1 MKARALAAVLC
12 LGSAGAAAAQERL
25 IEARA
30 LFSSSDDVD
39 RGRSSVVF
47 DTLWTFGG
55 PADTVLASPWVLRP
69 DGTGGVVVLD
79 LQNPTVFR
87 LGANGDLLWSWGTRG
102 EGPGELMSVQTLDM
116 APDGSVVLV
125 DSRNR
130 RVVRLSA
137 DGQLLGEARAPGR
150 GQLNIGSAAALRDG
164 RLAVAGRPGAR
175 SLLAMWGPDDGDI
188 APVKLPDGFGFG
200 ELQHNTQHRGT
211 VVRWGDSGWV
221 FGFLVGNGWMA
232 FRGGELLGTYP
243 YIEHVDFPKMREVR
257 NGNSVR
263 RRPVRRPA
271 ETGRSLSVVGDTL
284 FVLFGGENESRF
296 RGWVLDKFDVRSGT
310 YLGTEVLPHHANRAV
325 VDGDRAFTI
334 HFGGGSGSALFPRIV
349 ALARRSAPQQ

>member
-1 MKARALAAVLC
+1 MSEAPQRSSFVQAALVAVLC

-25 IEARA
+25 VETRA
-30 LFSSSDDVD
+30 LFSSSDDVE

-55 PADTVLASPWVLRP
+55 PSDTVLASPWVLRP
-69 DGTGGVVVLD
+69 DGTGGVVG
-79 LQNPTVFR
+79 QMGR
-87 LGANGDLLWSWGTRG
+87 QRMG
-102 EGPGELMSVQTLDM
+102 
-116 APDGSVVLV
+116 
-125 DSRNR
+125 
-130 RVVRLSA
+130 VR
-137 DGQLLGEARAPGR
+137 
-150 GQLNIGSAAALRDG
+150 
-164 RLAVAGRPGAR
+164 
-175 SLLAMWGPDDGDI
+175 
-188 APVKLPDGFGFG
+188 
-200 ELQHNTQHRGT
+200 
-211 VVRWGDSGWV
+211 
-221 FGFLVGNGWMA
+221 FLVGNGWMA

-243 YIEHVDFPKMREVR
+243 YVEHVDFPKMREVR

-296 RGWVLDKFDVRSGT
+296 RGWVLDKFDMRSGT
-310 YLGTEVLPHHANRAV
+310 YLGTDVLPHYANRAV